1 MNCFLVDKI
10 FFHNFFLDIALL
22 PRNVKKM
29 RCRIAVLWLL
39 LSAVCLPV
47 RGQWECALYGG
58 VGLPVLSGDNAPPL
72 RTSLATALRGGYAL
86 GESWLLTAEVG
97 QLQQLRQEHPNLEA
111 LILDTAFHVKRY
123 QFIPIMLGVGYRLP
137 LSRPANHNIT
147 FQIALG
153 THFRYIHC
161 QQQTSPMVVD
171 DRGESGWGLAGKLS
185 AELTL
190 WNHLSLQLWY
200 MAMGSPGDGEWKPES
215 KKATYIKSHWHIE
228 GYRQSSWGISL
239 GYKF

>member
-1 MNCFLVDKI
+1 
-10 FFHNFFLDIALL
+10 
-22 PRNVKKM
+22 M
-29 RCRIAVLWLL
+29 RCRIAVLCLL

-58 VGLPVLSGDNAPPL
+58 VGLPALSGDNAPPL

-171 DRGESGWGLAGKLS
+171 DRGESGWGLPTLVYGNGKSRGWRMETRKQESNLHQVALAYRRLS
-185 AELTL
+185 SVLL
-190 WNHLSLQLWY
+190 GNL
-200 MAMGSPGDGEWKPES
+200 PG
-215 KKATYIKSHWHIE
+215 I
-228 GYRQSSWGISL
+228 
-239 GYKF
+239 